1 MISSVSNAGPGSHSQ
16 ARAQQLAIRGDPVSP
31 CRTTNGCNMPSRW
44 QHVRRDAFATR
55 QTQVLFMCGAGGTS
69 GEPACVRM
77 LSTPRHRLR
86 RGTAV

>member
-55 QTQVLFMCGAGGTS
+55 QDS
-69 GEPACVRM
+69 GIV
-77 LSTPRHRLR
+77 HVWR
-86 RGTAV
+86 RRNIR